1 MTYDEW
7 LRIFNV
13 TSNGTTS
20 YSRHPSRQETV
31 SDDDVNR
38 WCQQFM
44 WECKD
49 FGWVYKEKESE
60 KPVAEEDFE
69 TSNDVLD
76 EFLHSFDTQ
85 PNTEV

>member
-1 MTYDEW
+1 MTYDDW

-13 TSNGTTS
+13 TSNGTTT
-20 YSRHPSRQETV
+20 YSRRPPSWQDTI
-31 SDDDVNR
+31 SDDDATR
-38 WCQQFM
+38 WFEPFM

-60 KPVAEEDFE
+60 KPVVEEEFE

-76 EFLHSFDTQ
+76 EFLHLFDTQ
-85 PNTEV
+85 